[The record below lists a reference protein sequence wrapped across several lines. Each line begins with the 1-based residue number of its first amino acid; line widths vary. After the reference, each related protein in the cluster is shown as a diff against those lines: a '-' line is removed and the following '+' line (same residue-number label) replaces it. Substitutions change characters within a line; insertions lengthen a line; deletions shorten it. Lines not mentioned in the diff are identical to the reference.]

1 MHNSSSVLLSGP
13 TILKKHLAEAE
24 QELEI
29 FLKWMQKW
37 RNIIQKHL

>member
-24 QELEI
+24 KELEI
-29 FLKWMQKW
+29 FLKSMQKW
-37 RNIIQKHL
+37 RNIVKKHL